1 MASLS
6 AVRALL
12 ALASSA
18 VVLALAAAPAGAA
31 GLVDPLL
38 PASGWHGERGEPV
51 SFEVRAPVGAQ
62 VVVVVTTMRLTDTAG
77 RLYSLGAFAGTLA
90 PSLQDPARYAGT
102 APASTPLGRRPGRFF
117 WQAQVLPHGGD
128 VTYGPIRSLR
138 LGPPASATRRGPIPR
153 SIGRRGGT
161 RFAFSSYLIPPSA
174 GGRAGFRRLAAASAR
189 RWGLRPGGWTRRQA
203 GRRDGRNVVGFGE
216 IRASALGV
224 QVDYMRG
231 RRVVEQDL
239 VLQLGL
245 PWEARDY
252 PDDSHFDLESV
263 LIHEFGHMA
272 GNHGHRPRCQ
282 NSPLIVALAR
292 GEWWHSPEDQFQK
305 GCGAA
310 AWRAEGGARD
320 EPRLPILHRRIQVG

>member
-1 MASLS
+1 
-6 AVRALL
+6 VR
-12 ALASSA
+12 
-18 VVLALAAAPAGAA
+18 APAG
-31 GLVDPLL
+31 
-38 PASGWHGERGEPV
+38 S
-51 SFEVRAPVGAQ
+51 Q

-77 RLYSLGAFAGTLA
+77 RLYSLGAFAGTLG
-90 PSLQDPARYAGT
+90 PSLRDPTLYEGT
-102 APASTPLGRRPGRFF
+102 APESTPLGRRPGRFF
-117 WQAQVLPHGGD
+117 WQAQVRPPGGD
-128 VTYGPIRSLR
+128 ETYGPIRSLR
-138 LGPPASATRRGPIPR
+138 LGPPASAAPRGPIPP
-153 SIGRRGGT
+153 SIGRRGSA
-161 RFAFSSYLIPPSA
+161 RFSFSSHLIPSST
-174 GGRAGFRRLAAASAR
+174 GGRAAFRRLAAASAL

-224 QVDYMRG
+224 QLDFMRG

-245 PWEARDY
+245 AWEARDY

-272 GNHGHRPRCQ
+272 GNHGHRPRCH

-305 GCGAA
+305 GCGGAA
-310 AWRAEGGARD
+310 LRAVGVGRD
-320 EPRLPILHRRIQVG
+320 ELRLPILHRRIQVG